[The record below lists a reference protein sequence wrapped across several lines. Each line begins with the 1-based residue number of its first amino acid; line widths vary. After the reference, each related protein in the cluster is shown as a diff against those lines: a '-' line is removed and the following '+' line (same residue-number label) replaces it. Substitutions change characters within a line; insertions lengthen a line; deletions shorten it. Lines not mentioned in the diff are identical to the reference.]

1 MGKQSRRKRD
11 HGDQWQPPR
20 GRIQSATF
28 FPGTPEEKQR
38 QEQDFLAGTV
48 FAEGAG
54 VLYPTGPVSPAD
66 PPPGFGPL
74 FTVFLRDAPATWE
87 PAPVLREL
95 LALVDAHGGVELHE
109 RLTVATSWAV
119 LDDPS
124 RPLAKL
130 KLDVMEPVKG
140 SARIILL
147 AASYA
152 GHWQHIAGGGL
163 IAITTQDRI
172 RTATAAPDATFTDG
186 MNACLLAGIA
196 TSPGIHLLMT
206 THDWPR

>member
-1 MGKQSRRKRD
+1 VGKASRRKRD
-11 HGDQWQPPR
+11 PGSQWQPPQ
-20 GRIQSATF
+20 GRIQSAAF
-28 FPGTPEEKQR
+28 FPGTPEEKER

-54 VLYPTGPVSPAD
+54 VLYPTGPVTPGD

-74 FTVFLRDAPATWE
+74 FTVFLQDAAATWE

-130 KLDVMEPVKG
+130 KLDVTEPVKG

-147 AASYA
+147 AANYA
-152 GHWQHIAGGGL
+152 GHWRHVVCGGM
-163 IAITTQDRI
+163 IAITTQDRV
-172 RTATAAPDATFTDG
+172 RNATAAPGATFADG
-186 MNACLLAGIA
+186 MNACLLAGIG
-196 TSPGIHLLMT
+196 TSPGIDLLMT
-206 THDWPR
+206 NHGWPR